1 MQFSGV
7 HPMKRLSREK
17 RNQLITVILVTLG
30 ILAVIGFGLIRA
42 QYGSLSKIA
51 AMRNDA
57 DSKLQSIKHAITNSE
72 AIANE
77 WNETTD
83 ALAHAEED
91 MASGDL
97 YSWTYDTIRHF
108 KQSYKVEIPEV
119 GQPTIGESDLL
130 SSFPYK
136 QIRFAINGTVY
147 YHDLGKFITDFENSF
162 PHSRMVRLVVEPAP
176 SPDSNSEK
184 LSFRMEII
192 TLMKPNPS

>member
-7 HPMKRLSREK
+7 RPMKRLSREK
-17 RNQLITVILVTLG
+17 RNQLITVILATLA
-30 ILAVIGFGLIRA
+30 ILALIGFGLIRP
-42 QYGSLSKIA
+42 QYDSLSAIA
-51 AMRNDA
+51 KDRKAA
-57 DSKLQSIKHAITNSE
+57 DNKLQSIKHAITNSE

-77 WNETTD
+77 WNETTY

-119 GQPTIGESDLL
+119 GHPTIGESDLL
-130 SSFPYK
+130 PSFPYK
-136 QIRFAINGTVY
+136 QIQFAINGTVY
-147 YHDLGKFITDFENSF
+147 YHDLGKFIADYENGF

-192 TLMKPNPS
+192 TLVKPNPS